1 MKYEIVPFHDKTW
14 MIEDQLGEN
23 SITRFFLLAGE
34 ERALMIDAGMNT
46 KNAKEI
52 GENILKE
59 AGLYDKLI
67 SEDKP
72 MLIAIT
78 HGHGDHMGGLSAF
91 SDLYMSLTD
100 YQQFGVKNNYPKV
113 TFHPI
118 KEGDKIDLGGRV
130 LEVFENPGHSP
141 GSLAFLDEKNRFLI
155 TGDSIQ
161 SGHIFMTDD
170 EGMKIFGDSLKKL
183 AEKTKGRFDEI
194 VGSHGSAPLPGD
206 YIDKVYEAWVKVMRC
221 RNHEATVE
229 QEGIVAREEDL
240 NGRKVLDYDCGCCYF
255 YCSKMS

>member
-1 MKYEIVPFHDKTW
+1 MAYEIKKYNENTW
-14 MIEDQLGEN
+14 MIEDQLSEV
-23 SITRFFLLAGE
+23 SLTRFFLLAGND
-34 ERALMIDAGMNT
+34 RALMIDAGMNT

-52 GENILKE
+52 GEGILKE

-67 SEDKP
+67 SEEKP

-78 HGHGDHMGGLSAF
+78 HGHGDHMGGLGAF

-100 YQQFGVKNNYPKV
+100 YQQFGVENNYSGIA
-113 TFHPI
+113 FHPI
-118 KEGDKIDLGGRV
+118 KEGDKIDLGERV

-141 GSLAFLDEKNRFLI
+141 GSLAFLDIQNRFLI

-170 EGMKIFGDSLKKL
+170 EGMKIFGGSLKHL
-183 AEKTKGRFDEI
+183 EEKTAGRFDEI
-194 VGSHGSAPLPGD
+194 LGSHGSTPLPGD
-206 YIDKVYEAWVKVMRC
+206 YIGKVYQAWEKVMKC
-221 RNHEATVE
+221 RNKESTPE
-229 QEGIVAREEDL
+229 KEGIQVKEEGL

-255 YCSKMS
+255 YCSAQ